1 MAIAIFSDIHGN
13 LEALEAILKD
23 IHKRRRKIKDV
34 YFLGDAITFGPDS
47 SKCLKLLQE
56 NNVKCVIGNHE
67 QRIIKYDKSVSNMT
81 HAGLKHMEYIYNQ
94 LDNEDIR
101 FIKTMPLERTLDYKG
116 YRLYFA
122 HYGHDAKGLVL
133 EDFDQFSEP
142 VLDEIFK
149 DCDSDIVF
157 FGHMHM
163 HKLIINPAARS
174 YYCLGTSGG
183 VKSDK
188 TFYTYFDI
196 REAADNNYNFDS
208 YRIVVKY
215 DRKKFVQKMMDLP
228 LPEKAKF
235 SERYF
240 GIDFEPKVVEKK
252 EEEEEQD

>member
-1 MAIAIFSDIHGN
+1 MAIAVFSDIHGN

-23 IHKRRRKIKDV
+23 IRKRRRKIKDT

-56 NNVKCVIGNHE
+56 YNVKCVVGNHE
-67 QRIIKYDKSVSNMT
+67 QRIIKYDKTVGAMT
-81 HAGLKHMEYIYNQ
+81 HAGIKHMEYIYHS

-101 FIKTMPLERTLDYKG
+101 FIKSMPLERTLDYKG

-122 HYGHDAKGLVL
+122 HYAHDAKGLVL

-142 VLDEIFK
+142 VLDEIFAK
-149 DCDSDIVF
+149 CDADIVF

-174 YYCLGTSGG
+174 YYCLGASGAT
-183 VKSDK
+183 KSDK

-196 REAADNNYNFDS
+196 RENADTNYNLDS

-215 DRKKFVQKMMDLP
+215 DRKKFESKMMDSDM
-228 LPEKAKF
+228 PEKERF

-240 GIDFEPKVVEKK
+240 GIDFSPKVVEP
-252 EEEEEQD
+252 EEETEED